1 MGNVYKKSTKN
12 LLDNK
17 KSKQNYKLV
26 GAIVEITFA
35 FSVGYHREILISN
48 YIAI

>member
-1 MGNVYKKSTKN
+1 MEDVYKKSTKN
-12 LLDNK
+12 LHDSK

-35 FSVGYHREILISN
+35 FGLSSGNSN
-48 YIAI
+48 F